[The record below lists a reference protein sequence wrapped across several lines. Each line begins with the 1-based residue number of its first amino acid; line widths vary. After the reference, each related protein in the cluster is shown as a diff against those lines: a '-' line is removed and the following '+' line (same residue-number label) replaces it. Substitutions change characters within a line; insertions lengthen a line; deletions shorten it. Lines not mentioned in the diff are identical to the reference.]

1 MNRSSLSP
9 HGSGRA
15 KSGFWLLLL
24 CLTIILGFLFKDV
37 FFKSEVTL
45 FSNDGPL
52 GVIKSEALRMP
63 GAFAGMW
70 MDLHWLGMNGSAAS
84 VGITYLLV
92 WLLSPVGY
100 AKFYEPISLFLLGV
114 CAWTFFRT
122 LKLPKGMAIVAA
134 LAAALNMNFFSNTC
148 WGLGSRAL
156 TLAMVFLALAALNT
170 RRLGNRWLNAV
181 LAGLAVG
188 MAVIEGADNGV
199 IFSFFVA
206 AFVVFQSLVENETVA
221 KKITSGTRV
230 VIVALAAGVIA
241 CQVLIPLMGIA
252 KGTTGITAPQTAPK
266 RSPAD
271 QWAFATQWSLP
282 PMETLRVII
291 PGLYGYRMETPDG
304 SEYWGRVGE
313 APQAP
318 EIGRRSS
325 GAGEYAGVLVVLV
338 GIWALAQSLRR
349 SGDGTPVFTDRERKY
364 IWFWAAMLL
373 IAVVFSW
380 GRHAPF
386 YRLIYPL
393 PFFSSIRNPM
403 KFMHAGHLAVMILFG
418 YGLLGLSRRYLEA
431 ASNAVKKPSS
441 VFEKRWALGSL
452 AAFGL
457 SLVILGIYAS
467 SRGSLVRHL
476 MGIGFTDPTR
486 AGMIASF
493 SIGEVGKFVLFL
505 LISVVSVLLIQFG
518 VFTGAK
524 SKWAVLLLGAV
535 VVVDLARA
543 DVPWITFEDYQDQYA
558 SNPVIDILKD
568 KPWEHR
574 VVVFPRMMRNQQLEQ
589 LQYFYQVLWLQKHF
603 QYYNVQSLDM
613 SQEPRPPAD
622 KEAYLEALSP
632 RVVKRATPPDKLA
645 KLVDA
650 GVTNDS
656 RYKDERVPKLLQSLS
671 QINPHD
677 FDEQSIKSRD
687 EKNAWVQNKLVEIS
701 NGQGWDKL
709 PEDTRNY
716 FEAVAFTKLAD
727 GLQSAEERQLLPRY
741 WQLTNTRYVLALAG
755 GFADALNEQL
765 DPGHK
770 RFKQD
775 VAFKFT
781 QTPGSQNIGAETNP
795 TGPLA
800 LIEFTGALPRAK
812 VYSQWQVSTKEEAT
826 LAKLG
831 DLGFDPAQTVLVSDE
846 IPAPAPANTNA
857 TPGSVEIASYSPRQI
872 ELNVKAAAPSVV
884 LFNDKFDPDWKVWV
898 DGKPAKLLRCN
909 YLMRG
914 VQVPVGDSKV
924 RFHFEPSLTAMK
936 ITVVASVIGL
946 LLSGLLF
953 VVRPP
958 EPEGQEAAEPVAAP
972 RRSEEPQPAVA
983 GPQKAKTK
991 ARRP

>member
-9 HGSGRA
+9 RGSGRA

-37 FFKSEVTL
+37 FFKREITL

-52 GVIKSEALRMP
+52 GVINSEALRVP
-63 GAFAGMW
+63 GAFTGMW
-70 MDLHWLGMNGSAAS
+70 MDLYWLGSNASAAS
-84 VGITYLLV
+84 VSITYLLV

-100 AKFYEPISLFLLGV
+100 AKFYEPISLFLLGL
-114 CAWTFFRT
+114 CAWAFFRT
-122 LKLPKGMAIVAA
+122 LKLPRGMAIVAS

-170 RRLGNRWLNAV
+170 RRVGNRWLNAT

-188 MAVIEGADNGV
+188 MGVVEGADNGV

-206 AFVVFQSLVENETVA
+206 AFVVFQSLVENDTIA
-221 KKITSGTRV
+221 KKIISGTRV

-241 CQVLIPLMGIA
+241 CQVLIPLVGIA
-252 KGTTGITAPQTAPK
+252 TKGTATIAAPQAPK

-318 EIGRRSS
+318 EMFRRSS

-338 GIWALAQSLRR
+338 GIWAFAQSLRR
-349 SGDGTPVFTDRERKY
+349 ASDGTPVFTERERKY
-364 IWFWAAMLL
+364 IWFWAAMGVVALL
-373 IAVVFSW
+373 FSW

-386 YRLIYPL
+386 YQLIYPL

-403 KFMHAGHLAVMILFG
+403 KFMHAGHLTLMILFG
-418 YGLLGLSRRYLEA
+418 YGLLGLSRRYMES
-431 ASNAVKKPSS
+431 ASTVLKKPAS
-441 VFEKRWALGSL
+441 VFEKRWAIGSL
-452 AAFGL
+452 AAFAL
-457 SLVILGIYAS
+457 SLVILAIYAS

-476 MGIGFTDPTR
+476 MQIGFTDPTR
-486 AGMIASF
+486 AGTIASF
-493 SIGEVGKFVLFL
+493 SIGEVGLFVLFL

-524 SKWAVLLLGAV
+524 AKWAAVLLGAV
-535 VVVDLARA
+535 VTVDLARA

-558 SNPVIDILKD
+558 SNPIIDTLKD

-574 VVVFPRMMRNQQLEQ
+574 VVVFPPLMRSPQLEQ
-589 LQYFYQVLWLQKHF
+589 LERIYQGLWLQKHF
-603 QYYNVQSLDM
+603 QYYNIQALDM
-613 SQEPRPPAD
+613 AQEPRPPAD

-632 RVVKRATPPDKLA
+632 RAVKRLTPPEKLA

-650 GVTNDS
+650 GVANDP
-656 RYKDERVPKLLQSLS
+656 RFKDERVPKFLQSLS
-671 QINPHD
+671 QINPREL
-677 FDEQSIKSRD
+677 DEQSTKTRD
-687 EKNAWVQNKLVEIS
+687 EKKAWVQNKLNEFS
-701 NGQGWDKL
+701 SAQGWDKL
-709 PEDTRNY
+709 PEETRNY

-727 GLQSAEERQLLPRY
+727 GLQSAEGRQILPRY
-741 WQLTNTRYVLALAG
+741 WQLTNTRYILGLAG

-765 DPGHK
+765 DPGQK
-770 RFKQD
+770 RFRQNT
-775 VAFKFT
+775 AFKFT
-781 QTPGSQNIGAETNP
+781 QNQGSQNIGAEPNAV
-795 TGPLA
+795 GPLA
-800 LIEFTGALPRAK
+800 LLEFTGALPRAK
-812 VYSQWQVSTKEEAT
+812 VYSQWQISPTDDAT
-826 LAKLG
+826 LARLG
-831 DLGFDPAQTVLVSDE
+831 DLAFDPAHTVLVSDQ
-846 IPAPAPANTNA
+846 IPAPAAANTNGS
-857 TPGSVEIASYSPRQI
+857 PESVEFASYTPKQI
-872 ELNVKAAAPSVV
+872 ELNVKAAAPSV
-884 LFNDKFDPDWKVWV
+884 LLLNDRFDLDWKVWV

-909 YLMRG
+909 YMMRG
-914 VQVPVGDSKV
+914 VQVPAGDSKV

-936 ITVVASVIGL
+936 TTLIASILGL

-983 GPQKAKTK
+983 GPQKAKAK
-991 ARRP
+991 ARKP